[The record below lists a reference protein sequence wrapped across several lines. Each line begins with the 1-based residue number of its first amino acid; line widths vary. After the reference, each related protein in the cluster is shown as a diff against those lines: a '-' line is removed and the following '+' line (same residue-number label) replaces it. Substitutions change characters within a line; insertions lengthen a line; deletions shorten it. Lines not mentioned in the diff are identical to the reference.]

1 MGRSKSVLVAMVLS
15 LSISSVALGGTITGS
30 RASRTGT
37 ITGSRVGT
45 ITGSKSGTITG
56 SRHGTITGSGLNRVQ
71 ITDELTRDNNE
82 WLSRLL
88 TLALNLYF

>member
-1 MGRSKSVLVAMVLS
+1 MGRSKRVLVAMVLS

-56 SRHGTITGSGLNRVQ
+56 SRRGTITGSGLSRGQ
-71 ITDELTRDNNE
+71 INNEFTRDSDE

-88 TLALNLYF
+88 TLVLTLYF

>member
-1 MGRSKSVLVAMVLS
+1 MGRSKRVLVAMVLS
-15 LSISSVALGGTITGS
+15 LSISSVTLGGTITGS

-56 SRHGTITGSGLNRVQ
+56 SRRGTITGSRLNRVQ
-71 ITDELTRDNNE
+71 ITNEFTRDNDE
-82 WLSRLL
+82 WISRLA
-88 TLALNLYF
+88 TLLLNLYF

>member
-1 MGRSKSVLVAMVLS
+1 MGRSKRVVVALVLS

-56 SRHGTITGSGLNRVQ
+56 SRRGSGLNRVE
-71 ITDELTRDNNE
+71 ITNEFTRDNDE
-82 WLSRLL
+82 WLSRLV
-88 TLALNLYF
+88 TFMLNLYF